1 MTLVKKI
8 WKDQV
13 GSKVIANI
21 ITTGII
27 FILSQ
32 IGIFL
37 LGLYNSLNF
46 IETYKK
52 IPTLIN
58 ETFSNQSWILIIIA
72 SVVVIAIL
80 VFMFFKFKKLITNY
94 LKKQSE
100 KSEEE
105 INVETEIR
113 DAPTVFFNNRFRD
126 AFPGFSNDFK
136 QFESRR
142 EIHKRLKI
150 LLKEPLK
157 FDKGLGYGIDKRPI
171 WWFRD
176 SGAMP
181 IEKFKILNR
190 KKILLN
196 SDEFIIK
203 KIVAYRGSS
212 YFKDFLYIECS
223 PDKPTGLYKHD
234 SAYIESRVAENRGY
248 QEEFGVYKK
257 KFITRQ
263 EFDDGSALINGK
275 PVKTFGAE
283 LRSRSL
289 TKYNFILAAKFSPY
303 NCRDF
308 TRNSGEYFGKLLR
321 NEIEFNEFVEWME
334 QFPKNPND

>member
-1 MTLVKKI
+1 MTFVKKI

-21 ITTGII
+21 ITTGIFFI
-27 FILSQ
+27 FSQ

-52 IPTLIN
+52 LPTLVN
-58 ETFSNQSWILIIIA
+58 DTFSNQSWLLIIIA
-72 SVVVIAIL
+72 SLVVIAKL
-80 VFMFFKFKKLITNY
+80 FFIFKNLITNY

-100 KSEEE
+100 KNGEE
-105 INVETEIR
+105 IKVETEIR
-113 DAPTVFFNNRFRD
+113 DAPTVFFNNRFLD

-136 QFESRR
+136 QFESSR

-157 FDKGLGYGIDKRPI
+157 FDKGSGYGIDKRPI

-181 IEKFKILNR
+181 VEKFKILNR

-212 YFKDFLYIECS
+212 YFKDFVYVECL
-223 PDKPTGLYKHD
+223 PDKPTGLYKQD
-234 SAYIESRVAENRGY
+234 ETYIESRFRENRGY
-248 QEEFGVYKK
+248 KEEFGVFNK

-263 EFDDGSALINGK
+263 EFDDGSALIKGK
-275 PVKTFGAE
+275 PVQTFGAQ

-303 NCRDF
+303 NGRDF

-321 NEIEFNEFVEWME
+321 NEIEFNEFVEWM
-334 QFPKNPND
+334 QQLPKNPYD